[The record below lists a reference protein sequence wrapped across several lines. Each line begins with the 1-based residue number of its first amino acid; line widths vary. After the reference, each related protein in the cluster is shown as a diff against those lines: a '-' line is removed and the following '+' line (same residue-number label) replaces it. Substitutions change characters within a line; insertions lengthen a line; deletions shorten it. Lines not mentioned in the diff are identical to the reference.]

1 MGITCAYDGVMKK
14 QHTPINQLIL
24 ETKDLSMFP
33 IERIVSADNKCW
45 RVTDLRGIECTTY
58 TYKTKHNAELA
69 ICAVIRS
76 AMK

>member
-1 MGITCAYDGVMKK
+1 MKK

-24 ETKDLSMFP
+24 DTKDLSMFP
-33 IERIVSADNKCW
+33 IERIITADDKCW
-45 RVTDLRGIECTTY
+45 RVVDLRGTECKTY

-69 ICAVIRS
+69 ICAVIRL